1 MKWIH
6 RSSWKRKRKRKGGS
20 LSEVDKSNFKERRDD
35 FDVAIGVIYGV
46 ASSLSW
52 SKSMCNPDTG
62 IARIR
67 GPLKTIAS
75 FQR

>member
-6 RSSWKRKRKRKGGS
+6 RSSWKRKRKGGS
-20 LSEVDKSNFKERRDD
+20 LSEVDKINLKKERRDD
-35 FDVAIGVIYGV
+35 FDVAIGVNYGA

-52 SKSMCNPDTG
+52 SKPICNPDTG